1 MQKSC
6 TPILLT
12 FLCAESIIDRWLTVS
27 ASNLDIGIPVSETS
41 IFHWLIL

>member
-12 FLCAESIIDRWLTVS
+12 FLCAESITDGRLTVS
-27 ASNLDIGIPVSETS
+27 VTNFYIGIPVAETS
-41 IFHWLIL
+41 VFHRLVL